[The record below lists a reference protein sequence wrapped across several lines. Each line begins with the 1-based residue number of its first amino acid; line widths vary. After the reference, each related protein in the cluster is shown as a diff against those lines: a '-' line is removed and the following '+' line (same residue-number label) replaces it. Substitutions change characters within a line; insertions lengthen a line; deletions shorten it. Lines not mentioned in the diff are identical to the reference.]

1 MNKLFKNVVK
11 ENTQPPNSPN
21 TSDLLSS
28 GSDNDNPMTI
38 STILES
44 KLNNIEYDTEDEDK
58 ETKEDANKLVQEGKY
73 NMAVRIYT
81 NLLKNNNDDYILLSN
96 RSVAFIKSRKYQLAL
111 KDCVKTTQLKPDWAK
126 GWGRLGAALYRL
138 NKMEEATTAYNK
150 AMELEPTNNIYMNM
164 LLVLNKEIPEN
175 FQENMLDIIMKETK
189 IMDKMM
195 DKKFQSKVLSMQ
207 SNPFE
212 ALQDDEIMGVIMNM
226 MNNDNMM
233 NMISNIKI

>member
-1 MNKLFKNVVK
+1 MNKLFKNVIK
-11 ENTQPPNSPN
+11 ESTQPPNSPN
-21 TSDLLSS
+21 TPDSHYSDT
-28 GSDNDNPMTI
+28 MII

-44 KLNNIEYDTEDEDK
+44 KLNNIEYDTEDEEKD
-58 ETKEDANKLVQEGKY
+58 TKEDANKLVQESKY
-73 NMAVRIYT
+73 SDAIRIYS

-126 GWGRLGAALYRL
+126 GWGRLGASLYRL
-138 NKMEEATTAYNK
+138 NKIEEAKTAYNK
-150 AMELEPTNNIYMNM
+150 AMELEPNNIIYMNM
-164 LLVLNKEIPEN
+164 LLVLNKNNLNMIPEN

-189 IMDKMM
+189 LMDKMM

-226 MNNDNMM
+226 MTNDNMM
-233 NMISNIKI
+233 NMISNMKI